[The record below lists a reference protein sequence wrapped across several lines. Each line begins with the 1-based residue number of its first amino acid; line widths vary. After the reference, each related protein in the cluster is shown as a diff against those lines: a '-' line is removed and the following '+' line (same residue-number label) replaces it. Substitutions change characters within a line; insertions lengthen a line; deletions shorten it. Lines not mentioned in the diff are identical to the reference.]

1 MEIKLYQELQ
11 ILIGPNRGKNSL
23 GTQLSQRPCRLL
35 TNSLTKQT
43 RRCSNHT
50 AAIKTK
56 MQIHPEQGPTHEP
69 GNRGARPVLPFF
81 LPGSVILS
89 TFQMIIKVIN
99 SKYIN

>member
-1 MEIKLYQELQ
+1 MQAAHELAHETDPP
-11 ILIGPNRGKNSL
+11 LLKPHRRHKN
-23 GTQLSQRPCRLL
+23 
-35 TNSLTKQT
+35 
-43 RRCSNHT
+43 
-50 AAIKTK
+50 K

-89 TFQMIIKVIN
+89 TVQMIIKVIN